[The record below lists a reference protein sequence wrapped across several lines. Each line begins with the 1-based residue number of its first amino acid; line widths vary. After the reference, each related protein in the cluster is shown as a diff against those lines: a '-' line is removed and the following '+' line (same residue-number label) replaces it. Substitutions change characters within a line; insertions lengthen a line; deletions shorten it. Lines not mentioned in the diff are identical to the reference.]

1 MSDYNQFAELRG
13 TVVETGMSCEPVGG
27 KQGGGRLMHRTGVP
41 RRVLLAGA
49 LAAGLLAIIG
59 QATLGAAE
67 SDEFVNALPDGV
79 AMDGFD
85 VVAYFHGAPAKGLA
99 SHSVDYKGTSWRFS
113 SAENAAA
120 FAANPGAYE
129 PQYNGWCAYAAS
141 EGYGAEVD
149 FVNGWS
155 VLDGKLYLNWDAA
168 TRDAFL
174 SEQLTR
180 IERAGR
186 NWPDLHADL
195 RDGSAAM
202 YTHAGEGVAIVHPQQ
217 LD

>member
-1 MSDYNQFAELRG
+1 
-13 TVVETGMSCEPVGG
+13 
-27 KQGGGRLMHRTGVP
+27 MHRTGSRLVVNLGILS
-41 RRVLLAGA
+41 RRTLLAG
-49 LAAGLLAIIG
+49 LLTAGLLSIVD
-59 QATLGAAE
+59 QATLNAAE

-85 VVAYFHGAPAKGLA
+85 VVAYFDGAPAKGST

-120 FAANPGAYE
+120 FAADPGAYE
-129 PQYNGWCAYAAS
+129 PLYNGWCAYAAS

-155 VLDGKLYLNWDAA
+155 VLDGKLYLNWDAE

-174 SEQLTR
+174 SEQSTR
-180 IERAGR
+180 IERADM
-186 NWPDLHADL
+186 NWPDLHAGL
-195 RDGSAAM
+195 LDGSAAL

-217 LD
+217 LE